1 MSDYS
6 GFTKDLYSAC
16 SFSKDKNSAEYR
28 RATDSERN
36 KCCLDTCMPLYSSC
50 MKHCHES
57 KDLIWCKNVC
67 INAQKACGYGCQNQM
82 SEWGKKDPVYYIS
95 TDLCGKY
102 SKEYQKLVLSKEC
115 MKDKEQEII
124 SKCMKSCTPS
134 SQVDCDRFCRYS
146 FDSLYDYI
154 PVKFLDYNQNESPL
168 LKKPEKSSHK
178 DKEDKE
184 DYIIPYL
191 SYIPYI
197 VSALVLLLGIII
209 LFRI

>member
-16 SFSKDKNSAEYR
+16 SFSKDKNSSEYR

-36 KCCLDTCMPLYSSC
+36 KCCLETCMPLYSSC
-50 MKHCHES
+50 MKNCRKKKG
-57 KDLIWCKNVC
+57 KDLVWCKNVC
-67 INAQKACGYGCQNQM
+67 INARKGCGYGCQNQM

-95 TDLCGKY
+95 GDLCGKY
-102 SKEYQKLVLSKEC
+102 SKEYQSLVLSKEC

-154 PVKFLDYNQNESPL
+154 PVRFLDYNQNESPL
-168 LKKPEKSSHK
+168 LKQKSSHK
-178 DKEDKE
+178 K
-184 DYIIPYL
+184 DYIIYL
-191 SYIPYI
+191 PYI
-197 VSALVLLLGIII
+197 FSALVLLLGITI